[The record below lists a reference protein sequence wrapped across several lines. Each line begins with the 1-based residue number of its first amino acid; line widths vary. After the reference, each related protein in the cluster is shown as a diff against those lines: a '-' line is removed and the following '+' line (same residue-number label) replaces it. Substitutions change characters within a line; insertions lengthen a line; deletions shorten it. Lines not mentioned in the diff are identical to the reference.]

1 MKNKPNIKLETI
13 RITRD
18 EYNDYLMMKGFIFDN
33 DYGMEF
39 LMYEGLINQMKEEAL
54 KQNDE
59 LNGEEQQ
66 NLLN

>member
-1 MKNKPNIKLETI
+1 MKNNPKLETI

-33 DYGMEF
+33 NYGMEF

-59 LNGEEQQ
+59 MNGEQQ

>member
-18 EYNDYLMMKGFIFDN
+18 EYNDYMNMKGFIFDN
-33 DYGMEF
+33 NYGMEF
-39 LMYEGLINQMKEEAL
+39 LMYEGLIQQMKDEAL

-59 LNGEEQQ
+59 LNGEQQQ
-66 NLLN
+66 NLLD

>member
-1 MKNKPNIKLETI
+1 MKNNIKLETI

-33 DYGMEF
+33 NYGMEF

-59 LNGEEQQ
+59 INREEQQ